1 VVTDHPGNPEAGAMN
16 QQSTL
21 SSGYRIVV
29 RERVG
34 EYVLTAFERPE
45 LEPNAAS
52 PVSFEAE
59 GKR

>member
-1 VVTDHPGNPEAGAMN
+1 MN

-52 PVSFEAE
+52 PASSEAE